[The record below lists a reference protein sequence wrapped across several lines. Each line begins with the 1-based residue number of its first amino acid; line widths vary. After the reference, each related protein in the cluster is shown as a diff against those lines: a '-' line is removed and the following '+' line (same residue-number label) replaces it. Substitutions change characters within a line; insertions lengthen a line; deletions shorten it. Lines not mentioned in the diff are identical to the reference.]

1 MMLTGQVFTI
11 LSRTAT
17 DQQISMIVKAAD
29 QLLFDEKAGG
39 YRLNTNFNEVK
50 TDLGRMFG
58 FAYGS
63 KENGSVFSHMAVM
76 YANALYSRGF
86 VAEGFKAIN
95 QLFIQ
100 ASDFDTS
107 RIYPGIPEYFNQKGR
122 GLYNY
127 LTGSASWYM
136 LTVLTEMFGVRGSL
150 GDLLIEPKLMASQ
163 FDENGVAVIT
173 SYFAGKKLTV
183 IYENFEKKEFGD
195 YEVEEILM
203 NDVRYEWEGNQP
215 LIQRCDLEVLEEDR
229 EHAIRVKLA

>member
-1 MMLTGQVFTI
+1 
-11 LSRTAT
+11 
-17 DQQISMIVKAAD
+17 
-29 QLLFDEKAGG
+29 
-39 YRLNTNFNEVK
+39 
-50 TDLGRMFG
+50 
-58 FAYGS
+58 
-63 KENGSVFSHMAVM
+63 
-76 YANALYSRGF
+76 
-86 VAEGFKAIN
+86 
-95 QLFIQ
+95 
-100 ASDFDTS
+100 
-107 RIYPGIPEYFNQKGR
+107 
-122 GLYNY
+122 
-127 LTGSASWYM
+127 M

-215 LIQRCDLEVLEEDR
+215 VIQRCDLEVLEEGR